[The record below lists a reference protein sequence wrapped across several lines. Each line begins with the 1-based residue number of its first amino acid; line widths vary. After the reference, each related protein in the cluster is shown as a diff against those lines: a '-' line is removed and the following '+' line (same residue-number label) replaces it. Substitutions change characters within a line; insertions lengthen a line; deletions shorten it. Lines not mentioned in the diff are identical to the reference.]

1 MSCLIIN
8 LWLVKLLDFLINKIE
23 YLIFIPEN
31 GVDTG
36 NELPQNCYSVYRR
49 IKSLKKGG
57 EFIG

>member
-1 MSCLIIN
+1 MKFKN
-8 LWLVKLLDFLINKIE
+8 
-23 YLIFIPEN
+23 IPEN

-36 NELPQNCYSVYRR
+36 NELPQNYYSVYHR